1 MKQVKLDSSRA
12 RRLFE
17 FNERQERR
25 QLEFKAQETARAT
38 RKAEESLL
46 EARNQLLARVEA
58 ECEMWKERAMRAEE
72 RLDKEQT
79 RNKEGRIVLYL

>member
-1 MKQVKLDSSRA
+1 MKQAKLDASRA

-17 FNERQERR
+17 FNQRQERR
-25 QLEFKAQETARAT
+25 QLEFKAHETARAT
-38 RKAEESLL
+38 REAEESLL
-46 EARNQLLARVEA
+46 QARNQLLARIEA
-58 ECEMWKERAMRAEE
+58 ECKMWKKRAMRAEE